1 VSLPRLTV
9 RGGWAGAGGPLRATR
24 ALSGHSLVNPVRSAS
39 NLSAMLPACATTLV
53 PSADTD
59 NPDDHGWLL
68 HLRDASLVG
77 SIEPSPV
84 HAEGAFAYP
93 GSTSGSD
100 P

>member
-1 VSLPRLTV
+1 MSLPRLT
-9 RGGWAGAGGPLRATR
+9 RQRRMGRRWRPFEGDQG
-24 ALSGHSLVNPVRSAS
+24 LSGHSLVNPVRSAS